1 MLTHQILRRRIKLE
15 FKKLHML
22 LTYRKFNKRKFIS
35 RLFKMLK
42 SRNFNIRLRSS
53 SFLWYGDSTGGS
65 AHCQTDKIFK
75 ITWQNCIACKVK
87 ISFFCIAGTK
97 KYIWKKRA
105 KNTRICS
112 PLSFQKSV
120 PCVEL
125 LSRIHGA
132 KQSWIFQIRRK
143 ALDWHLYLPLIN
155 ADCTGSS
162 VSWLSLDSSNLT
174 KSLKANE
181 AKTSQEKPEVESE
194 RNCFRTFQPRP
205 HPFFLGKSPG
215 DEVVEPENVDFL

>member
-1 MLTHQILRRRIKLE
+1 
-15 FKKLHML
+15 
-22 LTYRKFNKRKFIS
+22 
-35 RLFKMLK
+35 MLK

-120 PCVEL
+120 PCVDL

-143 ALDWHLYLPLIN
+143 VLDWHLCLPLIN
-155 ADCTGSS
+155 ADCPRSS
-162 VSWLSLDSSNLT
+162 ASWLSSDSSNQSQNLW
-174 KSLKANE
+174 KRGKRKQNVSGE
-181 AKTSQEKPEVESE
+181 AGSWKRKKLLQNLQTSSPPIFFREKPWGRSCRTRKRRLSLGCSGKGCWKVT
-194 RNCFRTFQPRP
+194 RKTNVMFHCFW
-205 HPFFLGKSPG
+205 L
-215 DEVVEPENVDFL
+215 

>member
-1 MLTHQILRRRIKLE
+1 
-15 FKKLHML
+15 
-22 LTYRKFNKRKFIS
+22 
-35 RLFKMLK
+35 MLK

-53 SFLWYGDSTGGS
+53 SFLWYGDSTDGS

-120 PCVEL
+120 PCVDL

-155 ADCTGSS
+155 ADCPGSS
-162 VSWLSLDSSNLT
+162 ASWTFFGLKQSHKIFKSKGSENGENVSASEDSNLVPT
-174 KSLKANE
+174 
-181 AKTSQEKPEVESE
+181 
-194 RNCFRTFQPRP
+194 
-205 HPFFLGKSPG
+205 HFF
-215 DEVVEPENVDFL
+215 